1 MSSARGRGNGDDDL
15 TEYERQKW
23 EQVARNHEKME
34 SLRLKKMSTEL
45 QPAQPT
51 NRIKVCIIEL
61 QILCVLCLSQ

>member
-34 SLRLKKMSTEL
+34 SLRLKKNEHRT
-45 QPAQPT
+45 PACPT
-51 NRIKVCIIEL
+51 N
-61 QILCVLCLSQ
+61 